1 MAAVGQL
8 LPASETFLMA
18 FVPLGLLLL
27 KRSFFLLLWFHFIS
41 YLILKTPSD
50 LRFEIPTA
58 ICFLQLHAS
67 ECSHWMARVPS
78 PSSNACTSR
87 ATVVVLSE

>member
-1 MAAVGQL
+1 MGQL
-8 LPASETFLMA
+8 FPASETFLLA

-27 KRSFFLLLWFHFIS
+27 KRSLLLFWCPVIS

-50 LRFEIPTA
+50 LRFKIPTA

-67 ECSHWMARVPS
+67 EYSHWTARVPS

-87 ATVVVLSE
+87 ATVVVLSG

>member
-1 MAAVGQL
+1 MAAMGQL
-8 LPASETFLMA
+8 LPASETFLLA

-27 KRSFFLLLWFHFIS
+27 KCSLLLLWCPVIS

-50 LRFEIPTA
+50 LCFKIPTV

-67 ECSHWMARVPS
+67 EYSHWTARVPS

-87 ATVVVLSE
+87 ATVVVLSG